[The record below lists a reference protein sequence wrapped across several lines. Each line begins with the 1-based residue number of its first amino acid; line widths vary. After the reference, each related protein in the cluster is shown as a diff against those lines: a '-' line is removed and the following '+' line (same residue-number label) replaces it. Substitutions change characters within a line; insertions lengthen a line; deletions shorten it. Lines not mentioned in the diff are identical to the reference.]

1 MEAAAVIQQDQEN
14 LLFYDIEVFKYNSFV
29 VFKNIKK
36 EIVRIFNNTEGFV
49 GLADFIKGKVLV
61 GYNNYWYDDK
71 ILTYMI
77 ELKPQHLIKQL
88 NDRIISGENVSY
100 INRLDIVS
108 LDCFQQID
116 VSRPS
121 LKKCQGNW
129 GKAIVESSV
138 DFSIDRPL
146 TPEEMK
152 ESLFYCG
159 YDVDTTID
167 IFIKRIKSYF
177 QPKQSLLEMLGN
189 PKAARWNTTSISAA
203 LLLEKPLD
211 RWDKVKNIPPEM
223 WAMVPEAV
231 QDMWREKSES
241 WQFKSKLNHVEIE
254 AFDNVIQFGFGG
266 LHGAHKRIKK
276 AKNVKLLDVT
286 SMYPNIILLLNVLG
300 AASGKYKEILEKRI
314 AAKKANA
321 ILAEALKL
329 ILNSV
334 YGNLGNRY
342 SMLFNQKALLS
353 VCIYGQISLFALC
366 QMISPY
372 CTILNINTDG
382 VAFIPERDGWQAAYL
397 EWQKIFNL
405 NLEEKNFDVLVQKD
419 VNNYIAV
426 KGDSYICKGG
436 DVNRFEKDEIFK
448 NNNAR
453 ILDLALV
460 NKLIHDIDIEDT
472 FEANLKNPHLFQYIL
487 RAGGTY
493 QGTCLETGELLQT
506 KVNRVFAS
514 NEEGFCLF
522 KKRWDDGLVRFA
534 DAPTNMFLH
543 NGDCSTIG
551 NFEDKLD
558 LKHYYNIVKKRME
571 RWI

>member
-1 MEAAAVIQQDQEN
+1 MIQQEQEN
-14 LLFYDIEVFKYNSFV
+14 LLFYDIEVFRYNSFV

-49 GLADFIKGKVLV
+49 GLADFIQGKVLV

-100 INRLDIVS
+100 INRLDLVS

-121 LKKCQGNW
+121 LKKVQGNM

-146 TPEEMK
+146 TPEELK

-177 QPKQSLLEMLGN
+177 QPKQSLIEMLGN

-203 LLLEKPLD
+203 LLLDKPLQ
-211 RWDKVKNIPPEM
+211 RWDKVKNISPEM

-231 QDMWREKSES
+231 QDMWKEKSES
-241 WQFKSKLNHVEIE
+241 YAFKSKLNQVEIE
-254 AFDNVIQFGFGG
+254 AFENMIQFGFGG

-286 SMYPNIILLLNVLG
+286 SMYPNIILLLDVLG
-300 AASGKYKEILEKRI
+300 AASSKYKEILEKRI
-314 AAKKANA
+314 SIKHVDK
-321 ILAEALKL
+321 ILSEALKL

-334 YGNLGNRY
+334 YGNLGNQY

-382 VAFIPERDGWQAAYL
+382 VAFIPERDGWQAAYQ

-405 NLEEKNFDVLVQKD
+405 TLEEKNFDLIVQKD

-426 KGDSYICKGG
+426 KGDNYICKGG
-436 DVNRFEKDEIFK
+436 DVNRFEKDAIFK

-460 NKLIHDIDIEDT
+460 NKLVHDIDIEDT
-472 FEANLKNPHLFQYIL
+472 FAANLDKPHLFQYIL

-514 NEEGFCLF
+514 NDEGFCLF
-522 KKRWDDGLVRFA
+522 KKRFDDGLVRFA
-534 DAPTNMFLH
+534 DAPINMFLH
-543 NGDCSTIG
+543 NGDCSAIE

-558 LKHYYNIVKKRME
+558 LKHYYNIVEKRME

>member
-29 VFKNIKK
+29 VFKDINKK
-36 EIVRIFNNTEGFV
+36 VVRIFNNTEGFV

-121 LKKCQGNW
+121 LKKCQGNM

-146 TPEEMK
+146 TPEELK

-223 WAMVPEAV
+223 WEMVPEAV

-241 WQFKSKLNHVEIE
+241 YQFKSKLNQVEIE

-353 VCIYGQISLFALC
+353 VCIYGQISLYALC

-436 DVNRFEKDEIFK
+436 DVNRFEKDEFFK

-493 QGTCLETGELLQT
+493 QGTCLESGELLQT

-522 KKRWDDGLVRFA
+522 KKRWDNGLVRFA
-534 DAPTNMFLH
+534 DAPTSMFLH
-543 NGDCSTIG
+543 NGDCSTIE
-551 NFEDKLD
+551 NFEEKLD